1 MPQKCRHR
9 RIAVYRL
16 GVGQTAIY
24 YLSWCTVRFLF
35 RLLET
40 TQRPGLFWITETMS
54 ESLIIVQLTCPLL
67 SVTQTRCPETPNS
80 PGHLHVCMF
89 TVVEP
94 RLSGVKAKVILQT
107 NEWQWHICTHTHTH
121 CRPANKRQ
129 KKKLDQGLTLH
140 CNTMLDPRQHHS
152 ALRVQAN
159 LAPTALGQLYLP
171 LTLTLSL

>member
-24 YLSWCTVRFLF
+24 YLSWCTVRFLL

-94 RLSGVKAKVILQT
+94 RLSRVKAKVILQT
-107 NEWQWHICTHTHTH
+107 NEWQWHICTHTHTADQQT
-121 CRPANKRQ
+121 RDRKRSWTR
-129 KKKLDQGLTLH
+129 D
-140 CNTMLDPRQHHS
+140 
-152 ALRVQAN
+152 
-159 LAPTALGQLYLP
+159 
-171 LTLTLSL
+171 